1 MTIDELI
8 RLMESKRRVYESKL
22 KEKANF
28 DYTLADLIG
37 RSVARVYN
45 SSNHM
50 PDISEAYPSLFSSD
64 DLEEQKSARQAELS
78 ALRFKQFAH
87 SFNKNFSG
95 GGKGIDE

>member
-8 RLMESKRRVYESKL
+8 RLMESKRRVYELKL

-50 PDISEAYPSLFSSD
+50 PDISEAYPSLFSSTIF
-64 DLEEQKSARQAELS
+64 LS
-78 ALRFKQFAH
+78 NIL
-87 SFNKNFSG
+87 SMLIISSSV
-95 GGKGIDE
+95 